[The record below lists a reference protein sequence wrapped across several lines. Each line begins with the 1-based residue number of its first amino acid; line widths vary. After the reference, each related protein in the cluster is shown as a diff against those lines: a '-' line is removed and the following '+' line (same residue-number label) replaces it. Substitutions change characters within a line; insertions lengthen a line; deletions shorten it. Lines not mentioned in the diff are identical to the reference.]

1 MSSSAMRNRAVVIE
15 DDVLVLSLT
24 AEILR
29 RAGYTV
35 HEAVNGEDGLAKCRA
50 IQPDLV
56 VTDIFMPERDGIEV
70 LREVKKT
77 TPETRVVAISGGS
90 PLLPRMD
97 FLVTADK
104 LGADAVLAK
113 PFTPAQLLA
122 AATSTDWDPDGKVR
136 PLDRHGRKNPAMTI
150 RDRSA

>member
-1 MSSSAMRNRAVVIE
+1 MSSSTMRNRAVVIE

-29 RAGYTV
+29 RAGYVV
-35 HEAVNGEDGLAKCRA
+35 HEAINGEDGLAKCRA

-70 LREVKKT
+70 LREVKKSR
-77 TPETRVVAISGGS
+77 PETRVVAISGGS

-122 AATSTDWDPDGKVR
+122 AATSSDWDPDGKVR
-136 PLDRHGRKNPAMTI
+136 PLDRHSRKEPAMTI
-150 RDRSA
+150 WDRSA